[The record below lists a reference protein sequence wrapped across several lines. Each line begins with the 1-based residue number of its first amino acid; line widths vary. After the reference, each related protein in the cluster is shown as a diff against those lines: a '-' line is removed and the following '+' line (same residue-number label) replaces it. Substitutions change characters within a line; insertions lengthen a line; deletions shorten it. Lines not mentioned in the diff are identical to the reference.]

1 MWHVLHDNLL
11 TVRLP
16 DNTRVVTICKGL
28 RQRDEKDEVCR
39 GTELTL

>member
-28 RQRDEKDEVCR
+28 RQRPKPEKTRYAE
-39 GTELTL
+39 GQN